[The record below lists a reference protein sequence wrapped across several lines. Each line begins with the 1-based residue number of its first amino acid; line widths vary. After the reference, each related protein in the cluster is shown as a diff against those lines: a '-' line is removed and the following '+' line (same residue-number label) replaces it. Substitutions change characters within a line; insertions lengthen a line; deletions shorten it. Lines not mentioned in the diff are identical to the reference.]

1 MYLDIHLILY
11 VLFHALFFTSIL
23 IKDLTLNW
31 IQNSR
36 DKVQIAYK
44 KYVSL
49 SKKSLQGTYSKSKGN
64 EK

>member
-1 MYLDIHLILY
+1 MHLNIHLISY
-11 VLFHALFFTSIL
+11 ILFHALFLTSIL

-36 DKVQIAYK
+36 DKVQKAYK

-49 SKKSLQGTYSKSKGN
+49 SEKSLQGT
-64 EK
+64 